1 VTGAGPSHAEIEVG
15 AELPPFSVVL
25 TLQRLVMEAAANR
38 DFSPWHFDP
47 DVSRTAGAEHAFA
60 NTTLLETLLEA
71 CIRSWAGLGPRLRVL
86 EFAMLRPSCAGQELS
101 AAGVVTAKRDG
112 ERPTVELDVWID
124 AEGRRT
130 VQGSAV
136 VAY

>member
-1 VTGAGPSHAEIEVG
+1 MMGAGPSYAAVDVG
-15 AELPPFSVVL
+15 AELPSFSVVL
-25 TLQRLVMEAAANR
+25 TLQRLVMEAGANR

-47 DVSRTAGAEHAFA
+47 ELSRTAGADHAFA

-101 AAGVVTAKRDG
+101 AAGVVTAKHDG
-112 ERPTVELDVWID
+112 DRPTVELDVWID
-124 AEGRRT
+124 ADGSRT

-136 VAY
+136 LAY

>member
-1 VTGAGPSHAEIEVG
+1 MMGADASPPTVEVG
-15 AELPPFSVVL
+15 DELPPFTVVL
-25 TLQRLVMEAAANR
+25 TLQRLVMEAGANR

-47 DVSRTAGAEHAFA
+47 EISKTAGAEHAFA

-101 AAGVVTAKRDG
+101 ASGVVTATHPG
-112 ERPTVELDVWID
+112 ERPTVELDVWINAD
-124 AEGRRT
+124 GRRT